1 MPHRFLTSGDAHAKP
16 PFLAGRSGPPGAR
29 LALPMTLRNPQRTK
43 AGEGA
48 HHSEGPLEGSATVEA
63 GGGAGNQPSRSR
75 NNAAAHFLKLD
86 PTTCRRGSLPFPFA
100 AFAAPGAG
108 PAA

>member
-1 MPHRFLTSGDAHAKP
+1 
-16 PFLAGRSGPPGAR
+16 R

-86 PTTCRRGSLPFPFA
+86 PTTCRRGSSQSPFSASPA
-100 AFAAPGAG
+100 RAGGPGRPRSTPSARSRSDSP
-108 PAA
+108 PAKARGDR